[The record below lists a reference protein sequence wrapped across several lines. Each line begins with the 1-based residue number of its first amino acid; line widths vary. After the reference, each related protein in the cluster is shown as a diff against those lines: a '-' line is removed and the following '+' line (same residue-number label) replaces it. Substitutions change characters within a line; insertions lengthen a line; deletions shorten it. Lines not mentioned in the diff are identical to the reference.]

1 MDRFSELGIEDEY
14 ENPPKNKTEVQA
26 APEKAR
32 NSRQSCLKVQAPGN
46 HLQVPE
52 ELVCP
57 VIQDSTPLTAI
68 LCSLCMMGCF
78 SCIK

>member
-32 NSRQSCLKVQAPGN
+32 NSRQSCLKV
-46 HLQVPE
+46 
-52 ELVCP
+52 
-57 VIQDSTPLTAI
+57 
-68 LCSLCMMGCF
+68 
-78 SCIK
+78 